1 MAELLPSALARLI
14 RGKSAVRIDVV
25 ITALVIA
32 QFAGIIM
39 KKMLSH
45 VRLVHP
51 EVSSSISAYDNA
63 FLIFML
69 PQSFITTS
77 ILTAGE
83 LSDDQ
88 CGEGPHRDTR
98 GSSQT
103 VAADSP
109 ARTPPEPAAM
119 QRDDEEQ
126 ALDDDAQGR
135 RSGQY
140 PHHLRGPG
148 SGVRMGSEL
157 HQEPHQSGN
166 LNDTIFFGFIC
177 MPQIFFYGLYAILGQ
192 VLNARNQF
200 AAFMWSPHSM
210 RNRDPRAMARPTSP
224 QW

>member
-1 MAELLPSALARLI
+1 RRDEALRQHKDQEGVVVGTNRRRHLRVHQAYVGQHLLH
-14 RGKSAVRIDVV
+14 D
-25 ITALVIA
+25 
-32 QFAGIIM
+32 
-39 KKMLSH
+39 
-45 VRLVHP
+45 
-51 EVSSSISAYDNA
+51 D
-63 FLIFML
+63 
-69 PQSFITTS
+69 
-77 ILTAGE
+77 AGE

-166 LNDTIFFGFIC
+166 LNDVRQHRT
-177 MPQIFFYGLYAILGQ
+177 
-192 VLNARNQF
+192 
-200 AAFMWSPHSM
+200 PHESSKLVACVKYLAED
-210 RNRDPRAMARPTSP
+210 RVETVEEDLRHAYKPEENGEVTSRPTR
-224 QW
+224 